1 MADDKDDY
9 LPCIVDIQLPE
20 PTYIDETADLFSA
33 RKADV
38 QLFNTQLK
46 LLNSMWSQ
54 VRSVKTALALHDR
67 VMAMIPKRRDL
78 LGLNYGAPADKIT
91 RATVFE
97 PVD

>member
-1 MADDKDDY
+1 MDKEDL
-9 LPCIVDIQLPE
+9 LPAVIDVDTLPE
-20 PTYIDETADLFSA
+20 PVYVDETSEVLNT

-38 QLFNTQLK
+38 QLFNAQLK
-46 LLNSMWSQ
+46 LLYSLWSE

-67 VMAMIPKRRDL
+67 VMEMIPKRRAL
-78 LGLNYGAPADKIT
+78 LGQEYGAPTNKIT